1 MGGCVAFPQ
10 YHGPDGVEAFC
21 QKLLKDSGVL
31 LLPGSIYA
39 SELTAT
45 PADCFRIGFG
55 RAQVFT
61 DGLKAMADHLD
72 RFYADH
78 KA

>member
-1 MGGCVAFPQ
+1 MWPFLII
-10 YHGPDGVEAFC
+10 GPDGVEAFG

-39 SELTAT
+39 CRTDGNAADVSE
-45 PADCFRIGFG
+45 CFG

-61 DGLKAMADHLD
+61 DGLAAMADHLD